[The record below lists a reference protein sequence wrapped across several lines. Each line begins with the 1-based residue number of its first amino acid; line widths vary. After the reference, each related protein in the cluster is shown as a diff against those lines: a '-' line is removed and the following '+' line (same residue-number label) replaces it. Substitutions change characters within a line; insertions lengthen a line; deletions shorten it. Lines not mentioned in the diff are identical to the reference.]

1 MSLKTLHSIIIF
13 AGMSISLFFAY
24 WCFTSPEATG
34 STGYFIAGIGGVLS
48 AIGFIAY
55 EVHFLKRT
63 RRLIIQ

>member
-13 AGMSISLFFAY
+13 AGMSISLIFAY
-24 WCFTSPEATG
+24 WCFTSPEAQG
-34 STGYFIAGIGGVLS
+34 STGYFIAGIGGILS